1 MKLSKVWII
10 QMWWN
15 SSKFSKMRQ
24 STLALAVY
32 QLQICNVLDVGRKI
46 FALSWSYSKAWFID
60 PGRFSFRH
68 FLTLRFS
75 LHLGTSLLD
84 FIEAEACWSESCH
97 RGVSRSPKCRRVGPV
112 PTNVS
117 FLNARAARFLLEV
130 LGACRGKK
138 SLHAAISKSKV
149 RVLSTKISDHFM
161 MLHASDGHSWENPQL
176 CETRTSYPTA
186 RIWGLIQEFS
196 WGFSSFISVILF

>member
-1 MKLSKVWII
+1 
-10 QMWWN
+10 
-15 SSKFSKMRQ
+15 MRQ

-32 QLQICNVLDVGRKI
+32 QLQFCDVLDVGRKI

-68 FLTLRFS
+68 FSTLRFS

-138 SLHAAISKSKV
+138 SLHAVISKSKV
-149 RVLSTKISDHFM
+149 RVLSCTKISDRCHD
-161 MLHASDGHSWENPQL
+161 ASCL
-176 CETRTSYPTA
+176 
-186 RIWGLIQEFS
+186 
-196 WGFSSFISVILF
+196 